1 MPAQRSNEDQAVCI
15 SKSIFVTNFPDNL
28 GSKELWKVCEGYGK
42 IGRFYLHANVARFE
56 RANKPVKPSG
66 PSQSNAH
73 GVNFGSVRFLN
84 AYNDFVSVEVL
95 FGWTLELPGVL
106 SVFVSSGLV
115 DVKLEGYSF
124 TWSHPSASKM
134 SKLDRFLVMEGIISL
149 YPSISALC
157 LDRHLSDH
165 RPILLREVSSDFGP
179 TLFRFYQS
187 WLRMEGFDS
196 MVEHAWLSFSHS
208 DSNAMVRFKKKLQ
221 DLKSIIFYGFTDK
234 SLSSYRKDSR
244 QNDLISIDKR
254 LGRGS
259 VFRRTSFS
267 IGMELN
273 RGCKILNFWRLRIW
287 FKNLKSNGLSKEMR
301 ILNSFMQPCH
311 DRLKLNAPF
320 HNRLSLDQVDEL
332 DRAVSRDEIRR
343 AVWNCGE
350 NKSPSPD
357 GYTRM
362 IRFSGIISWIFF
374 KRLGLGR
381 ISVGGSV
388 AANRIGCAVLNTPF
402 RYLGVTVGECM
413 SRKSAWVGLVNKL
426 QARLSKWKVKTLS
439 IGGRLTLLKSVLGA
453 SPIYYMSIFKVPKGV
468 LKTMESIRSKFFNGV
483 DSSDRK
489 ISWVAWDNV
498 LASKLN
504 GGLGVSSFFALNR
517 ALLLKWVWR
526 FISGDGSLWCKV
538 IQAIYGSKFDLHVTD
553 QPSIW
558 CSILR
563 EVKSL
568 KDSGFDFSSHC
579 KKRIG
584 DGSCTSFWYD
594 IWLADAPLCVQFPR
608 LFALELD
615 KEIVVANKMGASSV
629 SASFRRDVRDGAE
642 RQQWD
647 DLSSIMNSV
656 VLSSSKDRWT
666 CDLSGDGEFKVKVIR
681 NFIDDL
687 FLPSSDVETRW
698 VKFIPIKVNVFSWRA
713 RRDRLPT
720 RVNLSRRGVLL
731 DSHLCPLCNA
741 AMEDVQHVFFRCD
754 VARVVLRKICRWWD
768 LDWQE
773 ICSFSDWDAW
783 FLSFRLSSRLKSI
796 LEGVF
801 YVAWWRIWRLRNQL
815 VFDASPPNRST
826 IFDDIIC
833 HAFFGVSEAN
843 NDVNI
848 IRLNDGKTPEVS
860 FLANNVPYKWGCYL
874 TDGLYLEWSVLVKS
888 ISHPCVNDTKRAL
901 ENLDLLLFCCD
912 LAKDIARS
920 ICNWWGLV
928 WNPVDSY
935 RSWLS
940 WFNLVQLQSSS
951 KQVLEGVFY
960 TSWWSIWSYR
970 NHLLFSDSN
979 LRKDDAS
986 SSFPLENGWKDSAG
1000 RYVQLCFNCSYI
1012 YKAGQFCEMFHA
1024 NEYGWRDCESCNKLI
1039 HCGCIVSVRDYIL
1052 HDSGGI
1058 TCKKCSDA
1066 TCLGLK
1072 LTETEKHEQ
1081 LEESKILEQEKANEE
1096 QMREKEKLHHGIIE
1110 LQKKL
1115 DEKQWLELQIELMK
1129 GAVEDKEEEL
1139 ECLEAINQAL
1149 ISKERSCNDE
1159 LVDARQELIAGLKE
1173 NSARALIGIKIMGE
1187 LDKRT
1192 FTAAA
1197 ERNGCSKQDAKKAKK
1212 LASVWEK
1219 HLRDPSWHPFKV
1231 ITVDGQSQEIIN
1243 EEDEKIRSLKTE
1255 FDKDVYNAVVT
1266 ALNELN
1272 EYNPNRRYPI
1282 PELWNNKE
1290 NRKATLKEGV
1300 GYILKQWMK
1309 AHKLK
1314 KR

>member
-1 MPAQRSNEDQAVCI
+1 MGKTDGINDITQKELTTPLTVWLQTWHLLAQDVQYKRRQILNIPEQKGVYDSIMNSVEIGTGDVYFVYGYGAHSRFHIPINIDETSTCSISAQSDLGALLIKVLKLTKNMRLNVGARPEDVTEIREFAEWILKVGDGELEEENDGVSEQANKQFHESSFCDKEDGIYLNAFFNMSSIKRYYMVYERLSRVIAIGHSHARCMIYGQDYLLFMGLSYACFFFRFGWFLFLSPMPAQRSNDDQASSYFLKSFLEPIFMI
-15 SKSIFVTNFPDNL
+15 S
-28 GSKELWKVCEGYGK
+28 GSKEFVGRFARGWKVIEFLFPIVDDPK
-42 IGRFYLHANVARFE
+42 QIGNVMGQRLWISRRSMIHLMENQFLALSRNVLNGNYLAL
-56 RANKPVKPSG
+56 S
-66 PSQSNAH
+66 
-73 GVNFGSVRFLN
+73 
-84 AYNDFVSVEVL
+84 VL
-95 FGWTLELPGVL
+95 F
-106 SVFVSSGLV
+106 
-115 DVKLEGYSF
+115 K
-124 TWSHPSASKM
+124 
-134 SKLDRFLVMEGIISL
+134 
-149 YPSISALC
+149 ALC
-157 LDRHLSDH
+157 LDVTCPDH
-165 RPILLREVSSDFGP
+165 RPILLREVSYDFGYDP
-179 TLFRFYQS
+179 FRFYPQS

-196 MVEHAWLSFSHS
+196 G
-208 DSNAMVRFKKKLQ
+208 FKKKLQ
-221 DLKSIIFYGFTDK
+221 DLKSIIRLWVKDK
-234 SLSSYRKDSR
+234 KFHLHNAKNSL
-244 QNDLISIDKR
+244 QNDLISIDKD
-254 LGRGS
+254 LERGNVS
-259 VFRRTSFS
+259 DD
-267 IGMELN
+267 ILLN
-273 RGCKILNFWRLRIW
+273 RMDLNRRLQDIKLLEVKDLVQKSKIKWAIEGDENSKFFHGIINKKRSQLSIRGVFVEGTWCTDPSIVKEA
-287 FKNLKSNGLSKEMR
+287 FKNHFEVR
-301 ILNSFMQPCH
+301 FQQPCH

-320 HNRLSLDQVDEL
+320 HNRLSSDQVDEL

-350 NKSPSPD
+350 NKSPGPD
-357 GYTRM
+357 GYTFEFFRKYWSLVGAD
-362 IRFSGIISWIFF
+362 FCDAVDYFF
-374 KRLGLGR
+374 KSGTFPRGCNSSFIALIPKVNDAKFVNDFRPISLIGCVYKVITKVLANRLATVISDLVSETQSAFVANRQILDGPFILNEMLNWCKRKKKQAMFFKVDFAKAYDSVRWDYLLDILHAFGFGPNWCRWIRGTFTSSMASILVNGSPTSEFPFCCGLKQGDPLAPYLFILIMESLH
-381 ISVGGSV
+381 ISFSRVVDDGLFKGFQLHGSV
-388 AANRIGCAVLNTPF
+388 NISHLFYADDAMFIGEWSEQNLHNIVKVLNCFHLASGLKINIAKSQVLGVGVSQNVVVQAANRIGCAVLNTPF

-687 FLPSSDVETRW
+687 FLPSSDVATRW

-796 LEGVF
+796 LE
-801 YVAWWRIWRLRNQL
+801 
-815 VFDASPPNRST
+815 
-826 IFDDIIC
+826 
-833 HAFFGVSEAN
+833 AFE
-843 NDVNI
+843 
-848 IRLNDGKTPEVS
+848 
-860 FLANNVPYKWGCYL
+860 
-874 TDGLYLEWSVLVKS
+874 
-888 ISHPCVNDTKRAL
+888 
-901 ENLDLLLFCCD
+901 
-912 LAKDIARS
+912 
-920 ICNWWGLV
+920 
-928 WNPVDSY
+928 
-935 RSWLS
+935 
-940 WFNLVQLQSSS
+940 
-951 KQVLEGVFY
+951 
-960 TSWWSIWSYR
+960 
-970 NHLLFSDSN
+970 
-979 LRKDDAS
+979 
-986 SSFPLENGWKDSAG
+986 
-1000 RYVQLCFNCSYI
+1000 
-1012 YKAGQFCEMFHA
+1012 
-1024 NEYGWRDCESCNKLI
+1024 KL
-1039 HCGCIVSVRDYIL
+1039 
-1052 HDSGGI
+1052 
-1058 TCKKCSDA
+1058 
-1066 TCLGLK
+1066 
-1072 LTETEKHEQ
+1072 
-1081 LEESKILEQEKANEE
+1081 LEE
-1096 QMREKEKLHHGIIE
+1096 
-1110 LQKKL
+1110 
-1115 DEKQWLELQIELMK
+1115 
-1129 GAVEDKEEEL
+1129 
-1139 ECLEAINQAL
+1139 
-1149 ISKERSCNDE
+1149 
-1159 LVDARQELIAGLKE
+1159 
-1173 NSARALIGIKIMGE
+1173 
-1187 LDKRT
+1187 
-1192 FTAAA
+1192 
-1197 ERNGCSKQDAKKAKK
+1197 
-1212 LASVWEK
+1212 
-1219 HLRDPSWHPFKV
+1219 
-1231 ITVDGQSQEIIN
+1231 
-1243 EEDEKIRSLKTE
+1243 IR
-1255 FDKDVYNAVVT
+1255 VT
-1266 ALNELN
+1266 
-1272 EYNPNRRYPI
+1272 
-1282 PELWNNKE
+1282 W
-1290 NRKATLKEGV
+1290 TQFG
-1300 GYILKQWMK
+1300 
-1309 AHKLK
+1309 K
-1314 KR
+1314 KRD

>member
-1 MPAQRSNEDQAVCI
+1 MDGPFILNEVLNWCKRKRKQAMFFKVDFAKAYDSVRWDYLLDILQAFGFGPNWCRWIRGTFTSSMASILVNGSPTSEFPFCCGLKQGDPLAPYLFILIMESLHI
-15 SKSIFVTNFPDNL
+15 SFSRVVDDGLFKGFQ
-28 GSKELWKVCEGYGK
+28 
-42 IGRFYLHANVARFE
+42 LH
-56 RANKPVKPSG
+56 
-66 PSQSNAH
+66 
-73 GVNFGSVRFLN
+73 GSVNISHLFYVDDAMFIGEWSEQNLHNIVKVLN
-84 AYNDFVSVEVL
+84 CFHLA
-95 FGWTLELPGVL
+95 
-106 SVFVSSGLV
+106 SGLKINIAKSQV
-115 DVKLEGYSF
+115 LGVG
-124 TWSHPSASKM
+124 
-134 SKLDRFLVMEGIISL
+134 
-149 YPSISALC
+149 
-157 LDRHLSDH
+157 
-165 RPILLREVSSDFGP
+165 VS
-179 TLFRFYQS
+179 QN
-187 WLRMEGFDS
+187 
-196 MVEHAWLSFSHS
+196 V
-208 DSNAMVRFKKKLQ
+208 VLQ
-221 DLKSIIFYGFTDK
+221 
-234 SLSSYRKDSR
+234 
-244 QNDLISIDKR
+244 
-254 LGRGS
+254 
-259 VFRRTSFS
+259 
-267 IGMELN
+267 
-273 RGCKILNFWRLRIW
+273 
-287 FKNLKSNGLSKEMR
+287 
-301 ILNSFMQPCH
+301 
-311 DRLKLNAPF
+311 
-320 HNRLSLDQVDEL
+320 
-332 DRAVSRDEIRR
+332 
-343 AVWNCGE
+343 
-350 NKSPSPD
+350 
-357 GYTRM
+357 
-362 IRFSGIISWIFF
+362 
-374 KRLGLGR
+374 
-381 ISVGGSV
+381 

-815 VFDASPPNRST
+815 VFDALPPNRST
-826 IFDDIIC
+826 IFDDI
-833 HAFFGVSEAN
+833 VSW
-843 NDVNI
+843 
-848 IRLNDGKTPEVS
+848 S
-860 FLANNVPYKWGCYL
+860 FLWC
-874 TDGLYLEWSVLVKS
+874 SS
-888 ISHPCVNDTKRAL
+888 R
-901 ENLDLLLFCCD
+901 
-912 LAKDIARS
+912 
-920 ICNWWGLV
+920 CNRV
-928 WNPVDSY
+928 
-935 RSWLS
+935 LS
-940 WFNLVQLQSSS
+940 W
-951 KQVLEGVFY
+951 
-960 TSWWSIWSYR
+960 
-970 NHLLFSDSN
+970 
-979 LRKDDAS
+979 
-986 SSFPLENGWKDSAG
+986 
-1000 RYVQLCFNCSYI
+1000 
-1012 YKAGQFCEMFHA
+1012 
-1024 NEYGWRDCESCNKLI
+1024 EYW
-1039 HCGCIVSVRDYIL
+1039 
-1052 HDSGGI
+1052 
-1058 TCKKCSDA
+1058 
-1066 TCLGLK
+1066 LK
-1072 LTETEKHEQ
+1072 
-1081 LEESKILEQEKANEE
+1081 IPY
-1096 QMREKEKLHHGIIE
+1096 
-1110 LQKKL
+1110 
-1115 DEKQWLELQIELMK
+1115 
-1129 GAVEDKEEEL
+1129 
-1139 ECLEAINQAL
+1139 L
-1149 ISKERSCNDE
+1149 IS
-1159 LVDARQELIAGLKE
+1159 L
-1173 NSARALIGIKIMGE
+1173 
-1187 LDKRT
+1187 
-1192 FTAAA
+1192 
-1197 ERNGCSKQDAKKAKK
+1197 
-1212 LASVWEK
+1212 
-1219 HLRDPSWHPFKV
+1219 
-1231 ITVDGQSQEIIN
+1231 
-1243 EEDEKIRSLKTE
+1243 
-1255 FDKDVYNAVVT
+1255 
-1266 ALNELN
+1266 
-1272 EYNPNRRYPI
+1272 
-1282 PELWNNKE
+1282 
-1290 NRKATLKEGV
+1290 
-1300 GYILKQWMK
+1300 
-1309 AHKLK
+1309 
-1314 KR
+1314 

>member
-1 MPAQRSNEDQAVCI
+1 M
-15 SKSIFVTNFPDNL
+15 
-28 GSKELWKVCEGYGK
+28 
-42 IGRFYLHANVARFE
+42 
-56 RANKPVKPSG
+56 
-66 PSQSNAH
+66 
-73 GVNFGSVRFLN
+73 
-84 AYNDFVSVEVL
+84 
-95 FGWTLELPGVL
+95 
-106 SVFVSSGLV
+106 SS
-115 DVKLEGYSF
+115 
-124 TWSHPSASKM
+124 
-134 SKLDRFLVMEGIISL
+134 
-149 YPSISALC
+149 
-157 LDRHLSDH
+157 
-165 RPILLREVSSDFGP
+165 
-179 TLFRFYQS
+179 
-187 WLRMEGFDS
+187 
-196 MVEHAWLSFSHS
+196 
-208 DSNAMVRFKKKLQ
+208 
-221 DLKSIIFYGFTDK
+221 
-234 SLSSYRKDSR
+234 
-244 QNDLISIDKR
+244 
-254 LGRGS
+254 
-259 VFRRTSFS
+259 
-267 IGMELN
+267 
-273 RGCKILNFWRLRIW
+273 
-287 FKNLKSNGLSKEMR
+287 
-301 ILNSFMQPCH
+301 
-311 DRLKLNAPF
+311 
-320 HNRLSLDQVDEL
+320 DQVDEL

-350 NKSPSPD
+350 NKSPGPD
-357 GYTRM
+357 GYTFEFFRKYWSLVGAD
-362 IRFSGIISWIFF
+362 FCDAVDYFF
-374 KRLGLGR
+374 KSGTFPRGCNSSFIALIPKVNDAKFVNDFRPISLIGCVYKVITKVLANRLATVISDLVSETQSAFVANRQILDGPFILNEVLNWCKRKRKQAMFFKVDFAKAYDSVRWDYLLDILQAFGFGPNWCRWIRGTFTSSMASILVNGSPTSEFPFCCGLKQGDPLAPYLFILIMESLH
-381 ISVGGSV
+381 ISFSRVVDDGLFKGFQLHGSV
-388 AANRIGCAVLNTPF
+388 NISHLFYADDAMFIGEWSEQNLHNIVKVLNCFHLASGLKINIAKSQVLGVGVSQNVVLQAANRIGCAVLNTPF

-687 FLPSSDVETRW
+687 FLPSSDVATRW

-826 IFDDIIC
+826 IFDDI
-833 HAFFGVSEAN
+833 VSWSFLWCSSRCGDFAQGASDFPEFEVSKAKYFKKYLF
-843 NDVNI
+843 DPKPHGI
-848 IRLNDGKTPEVS
+848 TNDG
-860 FLANNVPYKWGCYL
+860 NNLPRNG
-874 TDGLYLEWSVLVKS
+874 
-888 ISHPCVNDTKRAL
+888 
-901 ENLDLLLFCCD
+901 NLDSAFLD
-912 LAKDIARS
+912 LPSDQPLHDTVKKGSLADAVAYIHAKHVVTGSYTDIVIWLYYPFNGPAKFQLGPFIIPLGKAGQHGKWLKATEFEYKDGR
-920 ICNWWGLV
+920 
-928 WNPVDSY
+928 PVVYAS
-935 RSWLS
+935 LH
-940 WFNLVQLQSSS
+940 
-951 KQVLEGVFY
+951 
-960 TSWWSIWSYR
+960 
-970 NHLLFSDSN
+970 NHAHYN
-979 LRKDDAS
+979 APK
-986 SSFPLENGWKDSAG
+986 
-1000 RYVQLCFNCSYI
+1000 SYI
-1012 YKAGQFCEMFHA
+1012 YYDAEIREFTSAYPRKSMLFSFPVGRVDKAAKGDCVFDILATPSSYEIISLDYGA
-1024 NEYGWRDCESCNKLI
+1024 EYIVPPPSLI
-1039 HCGCIVSVRDYIL
+1039 YEIEGVLTVY
-1052 HDSGGI
+1052 SGMG
-1058 TCKKCSDA
+1058 KKDVAKAVAC
-1066 TCLGLK
+1066 
-1072 LTETEKHEQ
+1072 
-1081 LEESKILEQEKANEE
+1081 QEGPAPK
-1096 QMREKEKLHHGIIE
+1096 
-1110 LQKKL
+1110 
-1115 DEKQWLELQIELMK
+1115 MK
-1129 GAVEDKEEEL
+1129 
-1139 ECLEAINQAL
+1139 
-1149 ISKERSCNDE
+1149 
-1159 LVDARQELIAGLKE
+1159 
-1173 NSARALIGIKIMGE
+1173 
-1187 LDKRT
+1187 
-1192 FTAAA
+1192 
-1197 ERNGCSKQDAKKAKK
+1197 
-1212 LASVWEK
+1212 
-1219 HLRDPSWHPFKV
+1219 PSWY
-1231 ITVDGQSQEIIN
+1231 G
-1243 EEDEKIRSLKTE
+1243 DESE
-1255 FDKDVYNAVVT
+1255 
-1266 ALNELN
+1266 
-1272 EYNPNRRYPI
+1272 
-1282 PELWNNKE
+1282 
-1290 NRKATLKEGV
+1290 
-1300 GYILKQWMK
+1300 
-1309 AHKLK
+1309 
-1314 KR
+1314 